1 MHIFTFA
8 DICAKLGAP
17 VQNPRW
23 SWCALSPDGKRAV
36 FTLWTDMLDRTRYPI
51 LYHEDRASD
60 TNPNRRGWSEI
71 VYVVQHCLANRD
83 TEILGVLTRAQQPIE
98 YPRVREWVDARE
110 LLTLK
115 LDVDHLGYPWA
126 EFVGRYTLD
135 PVPVEPKTGLE
146 TISPPANTGR

>member
-71 VYVVQHCLANRD
+71 AYVVQHCLANRD
-83 TEILGVLTRAQQPIE
+83 TDILGVLTRAQQPIE
-98 YPRVREWVDARE
+98 YPRVREWVDARD

-115 LDVDHLGYPWA
+115 LDIDQLGYPWA
-126 EFVGRYTLD
+126 EIVGRYALG
-135 PVPVEPKTGLE
+135 PVAPKQDAGPGFPNTPVNAEC
-146 TISPPANTGR
+146 